1 MSEDELSLMET
12 AIPVYAKKIQNKID
26 SLEEV
31 YREEQFKKWVDS
43 GKIVCKDSYTPAEV
57 ITPANTTDSIPYSL
71 YEAEKDD
78 MNKFERQVIDAVVG
92 TDNVH
97 WWHRIIE
104 RKDFRVN
111 GYFNHYPDFMVKT
124 KSGKLVLIEAKGD
137 YLDGDDS
144 KKKLILGRKW
154 QELAGRMYRY
164 FMVFKKKEFE
174 VEGSYPLDKFV
185 DIIKNMQ

>member
-1 MSEDELSLMET
+1 MSF
-12 AIPVYAKKIQNKID
+12 P
-26 SLEEV
+26 
-31 YREEQFKKWVDS
+31 EQVK
-43 GKIVCKDSYTPAEV
+43 
-57 ITPANTTDSIPYSL
+57 ANLLDIISEMATH
-71 YEAEKDD
+71 KDD
-78 MNKFERQVIDAVVG
+78 FSKHPG

-164 FMVFKKKEFE
+164 FMVFKKKNLKWK
-174 VEGSYPLDKFV
+174 VPIPWISLL
-185 DIIKNMQ
+185 I